1 MAMGREQPAGAG
13 ISPSF
18 WMETQL
24 NHWKRL
30 MPLNAMLDKHE
41 KVKAFATS
49 ILDERNLY
57 RIYEKHQTMDKR
69 VKQFAGMLLDEHKRT
84 AHMSHMHEVSM
95 KNHQKMDRTIQ
106 FWTRTIAIY
115 ASYKVNLF
123 HFLKVVCAFYLISCD
138 NLTSVM

>member
-1 MAMGREQPAGAG
+1 LVAMGRDQPEGAGAG
-13 ISPSF
+13 IRPSF
-18 WMETQL
+18 WVGNQL

-49 ILDERNLY
+49 ILDERNFH
-57 RIYEKHQTMDKR
+57 RIYEKQQTMDKR
-69 VKQFAGMLLDEHKRT
+69 VKQFAGMLLDENKRT

-115 ASYKVNLF
+115 ASYKVYILF
-123 HFLKVVCAFYLISCD
+123 SLAKSIMWFLFNQL
-138 NLTSVM
+138 